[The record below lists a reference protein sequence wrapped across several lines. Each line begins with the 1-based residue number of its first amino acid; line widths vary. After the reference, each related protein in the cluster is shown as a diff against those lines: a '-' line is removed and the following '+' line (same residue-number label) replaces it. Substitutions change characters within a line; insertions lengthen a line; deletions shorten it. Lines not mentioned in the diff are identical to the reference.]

1 MIKWI
6 RAILISMMIVI
17 VFFVASM
24 TVGLFTKSMID
35 LVVSFPVEA
44 AISTAVIMTGFI
56 AYVIRDDV

>member
-1 MIKWI
+1 
-6 RAILISMMIVI
+6 MMIVI